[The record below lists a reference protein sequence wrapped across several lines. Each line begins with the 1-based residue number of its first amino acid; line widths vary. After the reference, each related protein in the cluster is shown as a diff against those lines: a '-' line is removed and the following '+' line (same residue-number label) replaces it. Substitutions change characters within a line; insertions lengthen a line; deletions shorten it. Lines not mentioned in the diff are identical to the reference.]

1 MTMKK
6 VILLASTIL
15 FMAQCQKELTPKCAK
30 NCALT
35 PDAGVCLAA
44 FPKFYFD
51 PKEKICKQFTWGG
64 CGGVVPF
71 QTKEECEA
79 CKCH

>member
-1 MTMKK
+1 MKK
-6 VILLASTIL
+6 ILIVLCALALT
-15 FMAQCQKELTPKCAK
+15 QCKEKITNECVE

-35 PDAGVCLAA
+35 PDAGPCKAA
-44 FPKFYFD
+44 FIKFYFD
-51 PKEKICKQFTWGG
+51 PKEKTCKQFTWGG